1 MPHRDA
7 FITEVAVDLEH
18 PLKATHDQPLEVQL
32 RRNTQKHLLIQRVVV
47 GGKWPCIGAARYRV
61 QHRCFHLQKVV
72 RHHELADTTDRL
84 AARHKA
90 LAGGL
95 VHHQVDIALAVLDLL
110 VGNAVELVWHRTQ
123 AFGQQ
128 AHLGGVD

>member
-7 FITEVAVDLEH
+7 FVTEVAVDLEH
-18 PLKATHDQPLEVQL
+18 PLKATHNQALEVELGRDAQE
-32 RRNTQKHLLIQRVVV
+32 HLLVQRVVV
-47 GGKWPCIGAARYRV
+47 GGEGPGVGAARYRV
-61 QHRCFHLQKVV
+61 QHGRFNFQKVV
-72 RHHELADTTDRL
+72 RHHELAHTTDSL
-84 AARHKA
+84 AARREA

-110 VGNAVELVWHRTQ
+110 VGNAMELVWHRTQ